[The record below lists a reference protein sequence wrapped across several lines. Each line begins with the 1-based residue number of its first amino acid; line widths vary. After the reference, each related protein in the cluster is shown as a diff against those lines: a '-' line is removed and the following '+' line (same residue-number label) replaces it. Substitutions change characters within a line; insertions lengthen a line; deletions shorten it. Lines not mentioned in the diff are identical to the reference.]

1 MEINS
6 ILAYHGKGGYMKLTD
21 SSLTPLAEIYRKGA
35 EEIGYKT
42 VDANGEDQIGG
53 FLRLL

>member
-1 MEINS
+1 
-6 ILAYHGKGGYMKLTD
+6 MKLTD